1 MKIRT
6 LSDQEQKYVFNDRR
20 IFFLGNLHYF
30 QISQSGPIVDYERAK
45 RLENYVNIKYKYSI
59 LRVHL

>member
-6 LSDQEQKYVFNDRR
+6 LSDWEQKYVFNDRR

-45 RLENYVNIKYKYSI
+45 RIENYVNI
-59 LRVHL
+59 